1 MAVYNSNFTA
11 AQIEQAVDNSLN
23 LATTTTTVSIAGGE
37 TYDVLWKIAPSAAT
51 EDVYGIATSPST
63 GMLVRIHYF
72 YETQSYDVEP
82 YSPTG
87 TDVDVDNEHRLVF
100 TKTE

>member
-11 AQIEQAVDNSLN
+11 ANIEQAIDNSLN
-23 LATTTTTVSIAGGE
+23 LATATTQVTIANVM
-37 TYDVLWKIAPSAAT
+37 YDVLWKIAPSDAT

-72 YETQSYDVEP
+72 HDLNSYDVEP

-87 TDVDVDNEHRLVF
+87 TDVDVDSNHRLVF
-100 TKTE
+100 TKTT